1 MLKLGTY
8 LPTGGEQMMGGA
20 DPGWDD
26 VLAMARTAEEVG
38 FDFVG
43 VYERTNY
50 RSMVSAL
57 RMGWRPCG
65 TLYRVQ
71 VGSWMRLGR
80 SAGAR
85 DVGMRLGPRVAED
98 RA

>member
-1 MLKLGTY
+1 L
-8 LPTGGEQMMGGA
+8 
-20 DPGWDD
+20 
-26 VLAMARTAEEVG
+26 
-38 FDFVG
+38 FDRGVSGFVG

-65 TLYRVQ
+65 TLYRLR
-71 VGSWMRLGR
+71 VGSWMRLVH
-80 SAGAR
+80 SADAR
-85 DVGMRLGPRVAED
+85 AVGMRLEPRVAED